1 VREIRKHGSEGG
13 EARVFPTPI
22 DEDTIP
28 VIGKAL
34 WIVFVRRWPG
44 HPSLACS
51 LAGHD
56 GEDTIPF
63 TAKAL

>member
-1 VREIRKHGSEGG
+1 MAGTKPGHDG
-13 EARVFPTPI
+13 
-22 DEDTIP
+22 EDTIP
-28 VIGKAL
+28 VTGKAL